1 MKNVIKT
8 TRRIVGDICVV
19 VGGVLV
25 MAGTAIGRDDTFF
38 DLMKVVDPAYKAL
51 GLTAKLAASDGETIE
66 IGA

>member
-8 TRRIVGDICVV
+8 TGRIVGDVCVV

-25 MAGTAIGRDDTFF
+25 LAGIAIGRDDTFF
-38 DLMKVVDPAYKAL
+38 DLMKVVDQAYKTL
-51 GLTAKLAASDGETIE
+51 GLTVKLGASDGETIE